1 MSKWL
6 KKMKLKEVK
15 GYYTRVQLEKRI
27 AKLNDIRDR
36 YGEDNK
42 LYYPWI
48 MRFIASIYSKYY
60 TKKWERWYD

>member
-6 KKMKLKEVK
+6 KKMKLKKVK

-48 MRFIASIYSKYY
+48 MRKIAGIYSRYY